1 MQSILQK
8 SRKVVRQVW
17 LFHERVSGRSQL
29 KRTQSKK
36 DQLLTS
42 HHVFHCATF
51 QFQITLNTHT
61 PSISR
66 LSHLTVAIQ
75 SSSSSS
81 APCPAGPSLPQ
92 RRLTLRD
99 WCQPR
104 KAAVTG
110 SLQNHPPD
118 TADPP
123 PPPPPLSRPAAMYQ
137 LGLDASIATYVE
149 KQKLSTSAFFRFAAL
164 RLQYGW
170 RSSMMD
176 AEWQEAGLIYNDH
189 FAEIKPVFY
198 NTSFPLPRDEVE
210 RSVQTLKL
218 HCADFERR
226 ISSKV
231 ASALADKSERFQP
244 CR

>member
-1 MQSILQK
+1 M
-8 SRKVVRQVW
+8 RQVNA
-17 LFHERVSGRSQL
+17 VNS
-29 KRTQSKK
+29 SKIKEGCEASMAISRESKWPKSTRK
-36 DQLLTS
+36 DTIQEGSITDISSCLPLRNIP
-42 HHVFHCATF
+42 V
-51 QFQITLNTHT
+51 QITPNTHT
-61 PSISR
+61 PSKSP

-123 PPPPPLSRPAAMYQ
+123 PPPPPLSRSAATYQ

-170 RSSMMD
+170 RSSMTD
-176 AEWQEAGLIYNDH
+176 AEWREAGLIYNDH
-189 FAEIKPVFY
+189 FTEIKPVFY

-231 ASALADKSERFQP
+231 ASALADKSE
-244 CR
+244 